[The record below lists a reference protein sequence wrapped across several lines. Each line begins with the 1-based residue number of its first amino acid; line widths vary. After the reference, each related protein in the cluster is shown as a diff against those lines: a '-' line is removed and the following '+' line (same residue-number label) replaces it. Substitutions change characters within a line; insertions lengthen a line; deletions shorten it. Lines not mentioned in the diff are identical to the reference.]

1 MKKLLLF
8 FSLLFIPVAILTCFL
23 IVKVDPVTGFY
34 SGGLFHLFLEL
45 IAISAAVFIGFS
57 LADYAARHGV
67 PYQEPVHGDLW
78 KALNITLAA
87 LVLANVV
94 LKFIYSKPTDSHMLT
109 LWVISVVFEDIAL
122 VCILLRVFAVASDDP
137 LQKVIR
143 TIGPCLFFTAELL
156 TRFFSSSVN
165 KNNIPL
171 MISFLSCGALAVSSL
186 RMMQT
191 LSFGETSSQ
200 RQFITAAYVTLI
212 ICLGIRLPSAIFYSI
227 KGTLF
232 DIVCL
237 ALDCVAA
244 VTVFYEAYLTVP
256 ASD

>member
-1 MKKLLLF
+1 MKKAMLY
-8 FSLLFIPVAILTCFL
+8 FSALFIPAAILTCFL
-23 IVKVDPVTGFY
+23 MVRVSPFTGFY
-34 SGGLFHLFLEL
+34 NGGLSLLFSELAL
-45 IAISAAVFIGFS
+45 IAAAVFIGFS
-57 LADYAARHGV
+57 LSYYAARRGV
-67 PYQEPVHGDLW
+67 PYQEPVHGELW
-78 KALNITLAA
+78 KAVNLTLAA
-87 LVLANVV
+87 LVLANVII
-94 LKFIYSKPTDSHMLT
+94 KFIYSKPTDPHMLT

-122 VCILLRVFAVASDDP
+122 VYILLRVFSAPSDDP
-137 LQKVIR
+137 LLNVIH

-171 MISFLSCGALAVSSL
+171 MISFLACGALAVSSL

-212 ICLGIRLPSAIFYSI
+212 LCLGIRLPSAIFYSI
-227 KGTLF
+227 NGTLF

-244 VTVFYEAYLTVP
+244 VVIFYEAYLTVP
-256 ASD
+256 SAD